1 MRHRNKNKIL
11 DRKKEPRE
19 MMLRNLVSSILIYE
33 RVETTLAK
41 AKVVRPMLEKTIS
54 VAKKGDLASRR
65 KLISLLPQKLAVKK
79 AMEVIG
85 QKYEDRNGGYSR
97 IVKTGNRQGDGAPM
111 ALIELV

>member
-1 MRHRNKNKIL
+1 
-11 DRKKEPRE
+11 